1 MYEERVD
8 VKENT
13 VIKLD
18 YNLLSIL
25 LYDQSSKRNIIW
37 ATDNYSS
44 KGLGYQYTDEIT
56 VEKITGKRGQV
67 IKPRTKKSKQE
78 QLKRSRDK
86 AEVFTPSWVC
96 NIQNNLIDQRWFEE
110 KNVFNY
116 EIEQGW
122 KTNEKKI
129 KFPTKQNKNWKD
141 YVDDI
146 RLEITC
152 GEAPYI
158 VSRYDTVT
166 GEILEPKNRIGL
178 LDRKIRVINE
188 NATIDEWFEWVKRAY
203 KSVYAYEW
211 QGDSVLIARE
221 NLLYT
226 FIDYY
231 EERFNR
237 LPDNNLLIEI
247 AAIISWNIWQMD
259 GLKYVIP
266 CSCHN
271 KDIIEYTLFGENVIS
286 QECIGCKKSKRD
298 KHNGIYCK
306 VMNWKTNRKVKF
318 ISLIK

>member
-1 MYEERVD
+1 MYDEFVD

-25 LYDQSSKRNIIW
+25 LYDHSSKKNIIW

-44 KGLGYQYTDEIT
+44 KGIGYQYTDEIKI
-56 VEKITGKRGQV
+56 EKITGKLGQV
-67 IKPRTKKSKQE
+67 IKPRIKKSKQE
-78 QLKRSRDK
+78 QLKRSKDK
-86 AEVFTPSWVC
+86 AEVFTPSWIC
-96 NIQNNLIDQRWFEE
+96 NIQNNLIDKKWFGE

-116 EIEQGW
+116 EIEHSW
-122 KTNEKKI
+122 KLNENKI
-129 KFPTKQNKNWKD
+129 EFPTKRGKNWND
-141 YVDDI
+141 YVNDI

-166 GEILEPKNRIGL
+166 GQILKPRDRIGL

-188 NATIDEWFEWVKRAY
+188 NAHDDEWVDWVKKAY
-203 KSVYAYEW
+203 KSIYAYEW

-231 EERFNR
+231 EEKFNQ
-237 LPDNNLLIEI
+237 LPNKDLLIEI
-247 AAIISWNIWQMD
+247 AIIISWNIWQMD
-259 GLKYVIP
+259 GLKYVVP

-286 QECIGCKKSKRD
+286 RECIGCKKNK
-298 KHNGIYCK
+298 KNMHNGIYCK
-306 VMNWKTNRKVKF
+306 IMNWKTNRKIKF